1 MQFASYLPYGEALA
15 DEHTV
20 TDPQPYKFSGKELD
34 GETGLY
40 YFGARYY
47 NPKLAVWY
55 GVDPLAEKREWVSP
69 YNFCSLNPI
78 NRTDPT
84 GTLDDWI
91 YSKETETYV
100 WDGNVT
106 KPSKTPAGHEYVGAS
121 LKDVATHFEGN
132 NPIAS
137 IFTSPK
143 FGADRTPWPG
153 EISPTDNLTSLEFW
167 LRSPSES
174 VGEGVGK
181 IAANIGYSIANSP
194 YSLVRG
200 QTLGGTPLIGREK
213 MDAFVDV
220 VPGLLTGGLT
230 KAGLA
235 VKTTAKGVPGFNQF
249 VKRSLG
255 ITTKEGLPAG
265 TKWQQRAGR
274 LFQTN
279 KVIQQ
284 GLKDFGKV
292 RNVQNVGNTT
302 KNELEK

>member
-1 MQFASYLPYGEALA
+1 
-15 DEHTV
+15 
-20 TDPQPYKFSGKELD
+20 
-34 GETGLY
+34 
-40 YFGARYY
+40 
-47 NPKLAVWY
+47 
-55 GVDPLAEKREWVSP
+55 
-69 YNFCSLNPI
+69 
-78 NRTDPT
+78 
-84 GTLDDWI
+84 
-91 YSKETETYV
+91 
-100 WDGNVT
+100 
-106 KPSKTPAGHEYVGAS
+106 
-121 LKDVATHFEGN
+121 
-132 NPIAS
+132 
-137 IFTSPK
+137 
-143 FGADRTPWPG
+143 
-153 EISPTDNLTSLEFW
+153 
-167 LRSPSES
+167 
-174 VGEGVGK
+174 
-181 IAANIGYSIANSP
+181 
-194 YSLVRG
+194 
-200 QTLGGTPLIGREK
+200 